1 MTTGAGV
8 LRSAGSLAEATR
20 AAGRPALATRTST
33 DPGPLAW
40 EATNLHTVAAALVT
54 AACRREETRGCHWRE
69 DFGGADE
76 AWRGH
81 LLASI
86 DRERRSGRRSSSRC
100 PTVVLSVRKV
110 HSGQL

>member
-8 LRSAGSLAEATR
+8 LRSAGSLAEALSVVDR
-20 AAGRPALATRTST
+20 FGTRTST

-40 EATNLHTVAAALVT
+40 EVTNLHTVAAALVT

-86 DRERRSGRRSSSRC
+86 DENGVLEQEFQPL
-100 PTVVLSVRKV
+100 PTVVPA
-110 HSGQL
+110 